1 MCQFFGVGLKTA
13 IAVFRRGLK
22 TAVRFLG
29 LILKTALRF
38 LSQILKTAIAVFL
51 CGFLRIAVF
60 WRGTE
65 RSLTTVD
72 LLTLASDYLGS
83 PIFGTFVP
91 HTHTQNQKI
100 KGVQSHGPFG
110 SILFVLTA
118 ALPVTRVEAI
128 IG

>member
-1 MCQFFGVGLKTA
+1 MQSRRKKLQPRSKKEASQQATNTFFDTPA
-13 IAVFRRGLK
+13 
-22 TAVRFLG
+22 
-29 LILKTALRF
+29 
-38 LSQILKTAIAVFL
+38 S
-51 CGFLRIAVF
+51 
-60 WRGTE
+60 
-65 RSLTTVD
+65 SLD

>member
-1 MCQFFGVGLKTA
+1 MQDAVKTQEAAAKKQEGSKPTSNEYFFRHA
-13 IAVFRRGLK
+13 
-22 TAVRFLG
+22 
-29 LILKTALRF
+29 
-38 LSQILKTAIAVFL
+38 S
-51 CGFLRIAVF
+51 
-60 WRGTE
+60 
-65 RSLTTVD
+65 SLD